1 MWEQSCAPL
10 GTCPCSNAAV
20 TISRPSAAVIKRKF
34 LPDSF
39 VAAVDCALAP
49 WTSTE
54 QSQITQRTSESPS
67 VHFERDFVFISR
79 ITRLPPVLRAEAAS
93 VSRMHCGLGTAME
106 LALNVLGRMA
116 SRWWSGKAGRF
127 FRQESRAD
135 LSAPKYF
142 LKTTG

>member
-10 GTCPCSNAAV
+10 GTCSCSNAAV
-20 TISRPSAAVIKRKF
+20 TIPRPSAAVIKRKF

-39 VAAVDCALAP
+39 GAAVDCAWAP
-49 WTSTE
+49 LTSAK
-54 QSQITQRTSESPS
+54 QSQIMQRTSESPN
-67 VHFERDFVFISR
+67 VHFELDFVFISR
-79 ITRLPPVLRAEAAS
+79 ITRLPPVLRAEAAP
-93 VSRMHCGLGTAME
+93 VSRMHCGLETAME

-135 LSAPKYF
+135 LSAPIYF
-142 LKTTG
+142 LKTRR